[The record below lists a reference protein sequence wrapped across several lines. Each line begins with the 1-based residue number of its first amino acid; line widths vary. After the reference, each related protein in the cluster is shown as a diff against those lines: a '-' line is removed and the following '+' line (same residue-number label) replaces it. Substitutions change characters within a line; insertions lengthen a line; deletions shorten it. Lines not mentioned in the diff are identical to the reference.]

1 MVSTLKLWKQRPRA
15 VKLLP
20 HLAGIFTEG
29 ITIGRRHFRCHIAS
43 HWHGIPRHITQSA
56 ASAGGVGAGEVIIN
70 AGNFDDRASKAM
82 AGIICIDFA
91 DTTRCRD
98 AGRIGKGD
106 SHAITGAI
114 GKDDI
119 FRTGVIDCIAVRG
132 SRFCDGVG
140 AGIQRGQ
147 GIGPIRASDEFFGKS
162 ALRRDMTKMP
172 YEMNKPNYEY
182 NV

>member
-70 AGNFDDRASKAM
+70 AGNFDDRAGKAM
-82 AGIICIDFA
+82 AGVICVDFA
-91 DTTRCRD
+91 DITRCRE

-106 SHAITGAI
+106 GHAIAGAI
-114 GKDDI
+114 GECRDK
-119 FRTGVIDCIAVRG
+119 RH
-132 SRFCDGVG
+132 SRQCGGLWFS
-140 AGIQRGQ
+140 RQ
-147 GIGPIRASDEFFGKS
+147 GGPS
-162 ALRRDMTKMP
+162 
-172 YEMNKPNYEY
+172 
-182 NV
+182 V